1 MSDQITVF
9 VAGHQGLV
17 GSAIVRRLQLD
28 DSYLVLT
35 VPRSDLDLR
44 NQHNVDSWFNSNRP
58 DAVVVAAGTV
68 GGIRANSTRPAEFIY
83 DNMMIH
89 MNMIEASRRHAVN
102 KLVYLS
108 SGCIYPRESRQPL
121 QENYLMNGKME
132 ETNIWYGVAKLA
144 GIKACQAYRQ
154 QYGVDFIS
162 AIPATIYGDGDNFD
176 PEQSHVIPAL
186 IHKMHEAVKEGS
198 HKVKLWGSGEPR
210 REFLH
215 SHDLAD
221 AVIFLLKNYSEEE
234 PINIGS
240 GIDISIC
247 DLATQIRDQ
256 VAPTLDLEFDTSMP
270 DGVHQKLLDSSRINA
285 LGWKSS
291 IPLADGLKNT
301 ISWYLDN
308 RTRGS
313 HIRGVN

>member
-28 DSYLVLT
+28 NSYAVLT

-44 NQHNVDSWFNSNRP
+44 DQHGVDSWFNANKP
-58 DAVVVAAGTV
+58 NAVIVAAGTV
-68 GGIRANSTRPAEFIY
+68 GGIKANSTRPAEFIY

-89 MNMIEASRRHAVN
+89 MNVIEASRRHAVK
-102 KLVYLS
+102 KLLYLS
-108 SGCIYPRESRQPL
+108 SGCIYPRESKQPL
-121 QENYLMNGKME
+121 QENYLMDGKME

-144 GIKACQAYRQ
+144 GIKTCQAYRR

-162 AIPATIYGDGDNFD
+162 AIPATIYGDGDNFE

-186 IHKMHEAVKEGS
+186 IHKMYEATKQGAPA
-198 HKVKLWGSGEPR
+198 VKLWGSGNPR

-215 SHDLAD
+215 SDDLAD
-221 AVIFLLKNYSEEE
+221 AVIFLLEHYSEETA
-234 PINIGS
+234 INIGS
-240 GIDISIC
+240 GSGISIF

-256 VAPTLDLEFDTSMP
+256 VAPFLELEFDTSMP

-291 IPLADGLKNT
+291 ISLADGLRNT
-301 ISWYLDN
+301 VSWYLDS
-308 RTRGS
+308 RARG
-313 HIRGVN
+313 HNIRGIN